1 MNAKNAIKVDHN
13 GGCYAPIRRFMVARL
28 SVASLEVRKAAPE
41 RTPLTTLGFRSGHL
55 NVRRD
60 ETVKMGHALLAHVC
74 VQQEFRGQLSIQ
86 APAGGKGL
94 MDASKAS
101 ETTGHTAAQEMPPGD
116 ASRVPE
122 AVRKKRGRRLYAA
135 LATLLAVAVAVP
147 LGVHLTAQDPKPADS
162 RGAHDT
168 ARQPLDITEAA
179 REAKRTGKDVEAT
192 AERTANSTTWA
203 QPDGLLRTR
212 TYADTI
218 RAKVDGEWKKIDTT
232 LQHVKGGYA
241 PRAVNNP
248 LLFSAGSTPGSSDAK
263 GRASRANTRTP
274 LHLAASSTEDGRSWT
289 ELVRLTVDGH
299 DLSVNWPG
307 PLPAPVVDGPRALY
321 ENIRPGIDLLLTAR
335 DGGYSHV
342 LIVHTK
348 DAAKDPLLSDLDS
361 RLSSPTANFSLSEG
375 SNVVIARDHTGREL
389 AAAPTPYMWDSAGTV
404 KATIGEPAPTPEPT
418 TNDTALALPGLSGP
432 QPGTHEAALD
442 ATLDSGNVLDLAVD
456 TRLLTDEDTVYPIFI
471 DPSLTGQK
479 QNWSLLY
486 AQAPTSSFYN
496 GQNFN
501 DGTNEARVGYEATT
515 GGLSR
520 SVFNFE
526 QPSKLRGA
534 TIHSSYLRMW
544 QTYSWGCSARQ
555 YNVHLTSLATSTNTW
570 NNQPTWGRLIGS
582 PVNGHGYRADTCP
595 DAYVATD
602 MKSVTQEAATKGWTA
617 IGVGLRAANE
627 SDTNAWKKFLANG
640 ERAPHIETTYN
651 RPPNEPTQQAMSS
664 VPGGVCDITSPPIT
678 IGKSDITFNVTGTDP
693 DGNLKFV
700 HLKVWPTGYPD
711 NWVIDKDKEPAS
723 NGTISE
729 RIPWGEFTGGKTYS
743 WSAWTKDTEGG
754 VSGYGPA
761 GTSSFCQFTVD
772 HTAPGSPTVTSA
784 HFPPPGTQYNQ
795 WSTVPLGT
803 AGDFTIS
810 STDTSV
816 VKYEYAFNGGTY
828 ATNPPLATTGG
839 AAVIKSL
846 KPPMT
851 GVNFLYAWAVDAA
864 GNRSPTPAK
873 YVFYVT
879 PRKILDPPGDVS
891 GDGTPDLLAID
902 GEGKLRHYPAEPA
915 GDVHI
920 HMPGAYDASGVDG
933 AAGHWTHPTTQTPAL
948 ISHAGDWYPG
958 DGVNDIVARMP
969 DGKLYLYPGDGY
981 GTFNI
986 DERLDVLLPAGAPN
1000 PSTLT
1005 QLSATTDIT
1014 GDGLPDMFGR
1024 AGTQL
1029 WAFTGYTGG
1038 SFKEAKLLASTSWD
1052 TRDIVT
1058 VADITGDG
1066 IADLLART
1074 EETGRGL
1081 LLRHGKTATGGGV
1094 DLNSLATAAASGT
1107 GREEVYGTTGW
1118 NRAAVP
1124 MIKGT
1129 PDATGDGIPDI
1140 WAVSATDGYLRFY
1153 PGGRTTHGPPTVVGT
1168 GGWHL
1173 LRTLG

>member
-1 MNAKNAIKVDHN
+1 
-13 GGCYAPIRRFMVARL
+13 
-28 SVASLEVRKAAPE
+28 
-41 RTPLTTLGFRSGHL
+41 
-55 NVRRD
+55 
-60 ETVKMGHALLAHVC
+60 
-74 VQQEFRGQLSIQ
+74 
-86 APAGGKGL
+86 
-94 MDASKAS
+94 
-101 ETTGHTAAQEMPPGD
+101 MP
-116 ASRVPE
+116 ASRIPE
-122 AVRKKRGRRLYAA
+122 VLKRKPGKRGYAA
-135 LATLLAVAVAVP
+135 LAALLALALAVP
-147 LGVHLTAQDPKPADS
+147 LGMHFTAPDPKPADP
-162 RGAHDT
+162 RAAHDK
-168 ARQPLDITEAA
+168 AAQRPLSATEAA
-179 REAKRTGKDVEAT
+179 REAKRTGKDVEVT

-203 QPDGLLRTR
+203 QPDGLMRMRTHS
-212 TYADTI
+212 DTI

-232 LQHVKGGYA
+232 LQRVKGGYA
-241 PRAVNNP
+241 PRAVNNA
-248 LLFSAGSTPGSSDAK
+248 LLFSAGSSAEATGGED
-263 GRASRANTRTP
+263 RASRTNLRTT
-274 LHLAASSTEDGRSWT
+274 LRTAASTNDDGRSWS

-299 DLSVNWPG
+299 DLVVSWPG

-321 ENIRPGIDLLLTAR
+321 EDIRPGIDLLLTAR

-342 LIVHTK
+342 LIVHTSG
-348 DAAKDPLLSDLDS
+348 AAKDPLLADLDY
-361 RLSSPTANFSLSEG
+361 RLSSPTATFTLSAG
-375 SNVVIARDHTGREL
+375 SNVAIARDHTGQEI

-404 KATIGEPAPTPEPT
+404 KATIGEPAPTLEPT
-418 TNDTALALPGLSGP
+418 ANRSALDLPGLTGP
-432 QPGTHEAALD
+432 QPGTHEAVLGA
-442 ATLDSGNVLDLAVD
+442 ALDSGNVLDLAVD
-456 TRLLTDEDTVYPIFI
+456 AKLLTDADTVYPVFI
-471 DPSLTGQK
+471 DPSLTGRK
-479 QNWSLLY
+479 QNWTLLY

-534 TIHSSYLRMW
+534 TIHSSYFKAW

-555 YNVHLTSLATSTNTW
+555 YNVHLTSLATSTSTW
-570 NNQPTWGRLIGS
+570 NNQPTWGRLLAS

-595 DAYVATD
+595 DAWAATD
-602 MKSVTQEAATKGWTA
+602 VKSVTQEAATKGWTA
-617 IGVGLRAANE
+617 VGIGLRAANE

-640 ERAPHIETTYN
+640 DLSPHIITTYN
-651 RPPNEPTQQAMSS
+651 RTPNEPTQQAMTS

-693 DGNLKFV
+693 DGNLRYV
-700 HLKVWPTGYPD
+700 HLKVWPTGYPSTPVWD
-711 NWVIDKDKEPAS
+711 EDMEPAS
-723 NGTISE
+723 NGAISK
-729 RIPWGEFTGGKTYS
+729 RIPWGSFTAGKSYS

-761 GTSSFCQFTVD
+761 GTSVFCQFTVD
-772 HTAPGSPTVTSA
+772 HTAPSSPTVTSA
-784 HFPPPGTQYNQ
+784 HFPPPGKDLNQ
-795 WSTVPLGT
+795 WSTVPFGT
-803 AGDFTIS
+803 AGDFTLS
-810 STDTSV
+810 TTDTSV

-828 ATNPPLATTGG
+828 STNPALVTTGG
-839 AAVIKSL
+839 SPVTKTL

-864 GNRSPTPAK
+864 GNRSATPAK

-879 PRKILDPPGDVS
+879 PRKVPDPPGDIS

-902 GEGKLRHYPAEPA
+902 TEGKLRHYPAETA

-920 HMPGAYDASGVDG
+920 HMPGAYETAGTLEG
-933 AAGHWTHPTTQTPAL
+933 GHWTHPTSQAPAL
-948 ISHAGDWYPG
+948 ISHSGDWYPG
-958 DGVNDIVARMP
+958 DGVNDLLARMP

-981 GTFNI
+981 GTFNV
-986 DERLDVLLPAGAPN
+986 DDRLDVLLPAGAPD
-1000 PSTLT
+1000 PATLT
-1005 QLSATTDIT
+1005 QLAVTSDIT
-1014 GDGLPDMFGR
+1014 GDGLPDMFAR

-1029 WAFTGYTGG
+1029 WAFSGYTGG
-1038 SFKEAKLLASTSWD
+1038 SFKEAKLLSSTGWD
-1052 TRDIVT
+1052 ARDIVT

-1081 LLRHGKTATGGGV
+1081 VLRHGKAAGGGGV

-1107 GREEVYGTTGW
+1107 GREEVYGTNGW

-1140 WAVSATDGYLRFY
+1140 WAASATDGYLRFY
-1153 PGGRTTHGPPTVVGT
+1153 PGGRTAHGAPTVVGT
-1168 GGWHL
+1168 GNWHML
-1173 LRTLG
+1173 LTLG